1 MQNNRYDILSIKGG
15 NDKKIHLNFLTFT
28 PKTMENT
35 KGPSEKL
42 LFVVAETGSRT
53 EQIKDKGRRKD
64 KLTGVVFKRNF
75 SSTIQESKYTCGAR
89 FIFK

>member
-53 EQIKDKGRRKD
+53 E
-64 KLTGVVFKRNF
+64 
-75 SSTIQESKYTCGAR
+75 
-89 FIFK
+89 